1 LHSSSVI
8 AELENRALLFEPCDL
23 GDIRV
28 EILEVREIAASYE
41 PDIFPDFLR
50 VKDKKHVAGLE
61 VAQL

>member
-1 LHSSSVI
+1 
-8 AELENRALLFEPCDL
+8 LFEPCDL

-50 VKDKKHVAGLE
+50 VKDKNMLRALK
-61 VAQL
+61 